1 MNDGMKVGIFGGTF
15 DPIHF
20 GHLLLA
26 EQAREAA
33 SLHEI
38 WFIPAGEPPHK
49 QGKPVTP
56 AMERKKMVE
65 LAIEGHPQFKVN
77 PIELMRSGPSYTVD
91 TIMELKKQNPHVEF
105 FLLVGADMV
114 KNLPKWYKIKEIIQN
129 VQVIGLGRPGFDH
142 DALPE
147 YIEER
152 LMWIPDAVET
162 NISSSIIRERLML
175 NRSVRYLVPDSVY
188 KYIKEQGLYES

>member
-1 MNDGMKVGIFGGTF
+1 MKVGIFGGTF

-188 KYIKEQGLYES
+188 KYIKEQGLYGS

>member
-1 MNDGMKVGIFGGTF
+1 MKVGIFGGTF

-33 SLHEI
+33 FLHEI

-188 KYIKEQGLYES
+188 KYIKEQGLYGS

>member
-1 MNDGMKVGIFGGTF
+1 MRMKVGIFGGTF
-15 DPIHF
+15 DPVHF

-49 QGKPVTP
+49 QGKPLTP
-56 AMERKKMVE
+56 AEERKKMVE
-65 LAIEGHPQFKVN
+65 LAVEGHPQFKVN
-77 PIELMRSGPSYTVD
+77 PIELLRSGPSYTVD
-91 TIMELKKQNPHVEF
+91 TIMELRKQNPHVEF

-129 VQVIGLGRPGFDH
+129 VHVIGLGRPGVDH

-147 YIEER
+147 FIEER

-162 NISSSIIRERLML
+162 NISSSIIRKRFML

-188 KYIKEQGLYES
+188 KYIKEQGLYGS

>member
-1 MNDGMKVGIFGGTF
+1 MKVGIFGGTF

>member
-1 MNDGMKVGIFGGTF
+1 MKVGIFGGTF

-49 QGKPVTP
+49 QGKPLTP
-56 AMERKKMVE
+56 AEERKKMVE
-65 LAIEGHPQFKVN
+65 LAVEGHPQFKVN

-188 KYIKEQGLYES
+188 KYIKEQGLYGS

>member
-1 MNDGMKVGIFGGTF
+1 MKVGIFGGTF
-15 DPIHF
+15 DPVHF

-49 QGKPVTP
+49 QGKPLTP
-56 AMERKKMVE
+56 AEERKKMVE
-65 LAIEGHPQFKVN
+65 LAVEGHPQFKVN
-77 PIELMRSGPSYTVD
+77 PIELLRSGPSYTVD
-91 TIMELKKQNPHVEF
+91 TIMELRKQNPHVEF

-129 VQVIGLGRPGFDH
+129 VHVIGLGRPGVDH

-147 YIEER
+147 FIEER

-162 NISSSIIRERLML
+162 NISSSIIRKRLML

-188 KYIKEQGLYES
+188 KYIKEQGLYGS

>member
-1 MNDGMKVGIFGGTF
+1 MKVGIFGGTF
-15 DPIHF
+15 DPVHF

-49 QGKPVTP
+49 QGKPLTP
-56 AMERKKMVE
+56 AEERKKMVE
-65 LAIEGHPQFKVN
+65 LAVEGHPQFKVN
-77 PIELMRSGPSYTVD
+77 PIELLRSGPSYTVD

-129 VQVIGLGRPGFDH
+129 VHVIGLGRPGVDH

-147 YIEER
+147 FIEER

-162 NISSSIIRERLML
+162 NISSSIIRKRLML

-188 KYIKEQGLYES
+188 KYIKEQGLYGS

>member
-188 KYIKEQGLYES
+188 KYIKEQGLYGS

>member
-1 MNDGMKVGIFGGTF
+1 MRMKVGIFGGTF
-15 DPIHF
+15 DPVHF

-49 QGKPVTP
+49 QGKPLTP
-56 AMERKKMVE
+56 AEERKKMVE
-65 LAIEGHPQFKVN
+65 LAVEGHPQFKVN
-77 PIELMRSGPSYTVD
+77 PIELLRSGPSYTVD
-91 TIMELKKQNPHVEF
+91 TIMELRKQNPHVEF

-129 VQVIGLGRPGFDH
+129 VHVIGLGRPGVDH

-147 YIEER
+147 FIEER

-162 NISSSIIRERLML
+162 NISSSIIRKRLML

-188 KYIKEQGLYES
+188 KYIKEQGLYGS

>member
-1 MNDGMKVGIFGGTF
+1 MRMKVGIFGGTF
-15 DPIHF
+15 DPVHF

-49 QGKPVTP
+49 QGKPLTP
-56 AMERKKMVE
+56 AAERKKMVE
-65 LAIEGHPQFKVN
+65 LAVEGHPQFKVN
-77 PIELMRSGPSYTVD
+77 PIELLRSGPSYTVD
-91 TIMELKKQNPHVEF
+91 TIMELRKQNPHVEF

-129 VQVIGLGRPGFDH
+129 VHVIGLGRPGVDH

-147 YIEER
+147 FIEER

-162 NISSSIIRERLML
+162 NISSSIIRKRLML

-188 KYIKEQGLYES
+188 KYIKEQGLYGS

>member
-129 VQVIGLGRPGFDH
+129 VHVIGLGRPGVDH

-162 NISSSIIRERLML
+162 NISSNIIRKRLML

-188 KYIKEQGLYES
+188 KYIKEQGLYGS

>member
-1 MNDGMKVGIFGGTF
+1 MRMKVGIFGGTF
-15 DPIHF
+15 DPVHF

-49 QGKPVTP
+49 QGKPLTP
-56 AMERKKMVE
+56 AEERKKMVE
-65 LAIEGHPQFKVN
+65 LAVEGHPQFKVN
-77 PIELMRSGPSYTVD
+77 PIELLRSGPSYTVD

-129 VQVIGLGRPGFDH
+129 VHVIGLGRPGVDH

-162 NISSSIIRERLML
+162 NISSSIIRKRLML

-188 KYIKEQGLYES
+188 KYIKEQGLYGS

>member
-1 MNDGMKVGIFGGTF
+1 MKVGIFGGTF

-152 LMWIPDAVET
+152 SRAPHAEPVGSLSCPRFRIQIYKGARVVWIL
-162 NISSSIIRERLML
+162 SI
-175 NRSVRYLVPDSVY
+175 
-188 KYIKEQGLYES
+188 

>member
-162 NISSSIIRERLML
+162 NISSSIIRDRLML

-188 KYIKEQGLYES
+188 KYIKEQGLYGS

>member
-1 MNDGMKVGIFGGTF
+1 MKVGIFGGTF

-49 QGKPVTP
+49 QGKPLTP
-56 AMERKKMVE
+56 AEERKKMVE
-65 LAIEGHPQFKVN
+65 LAVEGHPQFKVN
-77 PIELMRSGPSYTVD
+77 PIELLRSGPSYTVD
-91 TIMELKKQNPHVEF
+91 TIMELRKQNPHVEF

-129 VQVIGLGRPGFDH
+129 VHVIGLGRPGVDH

-188 KYIKEQGLYES
+188 KYIKEQGLYGS

>member
-1 MNDGMKVGIFGGTF
+1 MRMKVGIFGGTF

-38 WFIPAGEPPHK
+38 WFVPAGEPPHK

-188 KYIKEQGLYES
+188 KYIKEQGLYGS

>member
-1 MNDGMKVGIFGGTF
+1 MMRMKVGIFGGTF

-49 QGKPVTP
+49 QGKPLTP
-56 AMERKKMVE
+56 AAERKKMVE
-65 LAIEGHPQFKVN
+65 LAVEGHPQFKVN

-91 TIMELKKQNPHVEF
+91 TIKELKKQNPHVEF

-129 VQVIGLGRPGFDH
+129 VHVIGLGRPGVDH

-162 NISSSIIRERLML
+162 NISSSIIRKRLML

-188 KYIKEQGLYES
+188 KYIKEQGLYGS

>member
-175 NRSVRYLVPDSVY
+175 NRSARYLVPDSVY
-188 KYIKEQGLYES
+188 KYIKEQGLYGS